1 MKIFHPLFIL
11 VLLNLLIAACKPVE
25 MPTVIS
31 TSTVPT
37 QTETSAPE
45 PTALPISTPSVTH
58 ISFDT
63 ETQRTLENTI
73 VSVNDSLRLAQRLKG
88 IGDVPPTLE
97 PPSAPLEVGTKDI
110 FWVIDSQEETV
121 EVLATLHYITDHA
134 YFWVADDIDFDQDDL
149 EKLAKTFEDEIYIT
163 DRAFF
168 GSEWSPGIDGD
179 PHIYILFA
187 RRLGIYIAG
196 YFSSADEMHP
206 LAHEYSNGHEMF
218 VLNSDNLRMYEE
230 YTLST
235 LAHEFQHMIH
245 WNLDRN
251 ETTWLNEGF
260 SQLAEFLNGYTVG
273 GFDWEYSADPDIQLN
288 TWSDEEDEN
297 YRHYGASFLFVT
309 YFLDRFGE
317 QATQAL
323 VAHPANGLVSIDHVL
338 QTLGLV
344 DPINEE
350 PITADDIVMDWVVAN
365 FVDNPEA
372 ADGRYTYMNYVARPR
387 FHTTETIKNCDQGSQ
402 DRDVHQY
409 GVDYIHIICP
419 GEYTLHFDGSVQ
431 TKLVPADPYSGV
443 YAFWSNKGD
452 SSDMTLTQAFDF
464 TGHTGP
470 LTLTFWTWYDIE
482 KDYDYVYVEASLDGE
497 HWEILTTPSG
507 TDRNPN
513 GNSYGWAYTGST
525 RGSEWIEENVD
536 LSQFAGQEVQIRFEY
551 ITDASLHGEGMLIDD
566 IAIPEIDYFTD
577 FEADDGG
584 WEADGFVRVQNVLP
598 QTFRL
603 ALVTI
608 GETTRIEHI
617 PLDVNNQADISFDLT
632 DQDEAVVLVVM
643 GTTRFTRELATYSF
657 DFYR

>member
-1 MKIFHPLFIL
+1 MKSLHPLFLL
-11 VLLNLLIAACKPVE
+11 VFLSLMVAACKPSA
-25 MPTVIS
+25 MPTVVS
-31 TSTVPT
+31 ASTVPT
-37 QTETSAPE
+37 ETKSSTPE
-45 PTALPISTPSVTH
+45 PTASPVSTSTSAQISPDS
-58 ISFDT
+58 

-73 VSVNDSLRLAQRLKG
+73 VSINDPLRLAQRLKG
-88 IGDVPPTLE
+88 VGNVPPTLE
-97 PPSAPLEVGTKDI
+97 PPSAPLEVGTKDV
-110 FWVIDSQEETV
+110 FWVIDAHDETI
-121 EVLATLHYITDHA
+121 EVLATLHYVTDHA
-134 YFWVADDIDFDQDDL
+134 YFWVADDIVFEQDDL
-149 EKLAKTFEDEIYIT
+149 EKLAKTFENKIYVT
-163 DRAFF
+163 DRTFF

-218 VLNSDNLRMYEE
+218 VLNSDNLRMDKE

-260 SQLAEFLNGYTVG
+260 SQLAELLNGYTVEK
-273 GFDWEYSADPDIQLN
+273 FDGEYSADPDLQLN

-309 YFLDRFGE
+309 YFLDRFGD

-323 VAHPANGLVSIDHVL
+323 VAHPANGLISVDHVL
-338 QTLGLV
+338 QTLNVV

-350 PITADDIVMDWVVAN
+350 PITADDFVMDWVIAN
-365 FVDNPEA
+365 YVDNPEA
-372 ADGRYTYMNYVARPR
+372 ADGRYTYTNYLARPR
-387 FHTTETIKNCDQGSQ
+387 FSKTETVKNCDQGAR
-402 DRDVHQY
+402 DREVHQY

-419 GEYTLHFDGSVQ
+419 GEYTLHFDGSAQ
-431 TKLVPADPYSGV
+431 TKLVPVDPYSGI

-452 SSDMTLTQAFDF
+452 SSDMTLTQVFDF
-464 TGHTGP
+464 TEQAGP

-482 KDYDYVYVEASLDGE
+482 EDYDYVYIEASLDGE

-507 TDRNPN
+507 TDSDPS
-513 GNSYGWAYTGST
+513 GNSYGWGYTGGT

-551 ITDASLHGEGMLIDD
+551 ITDGSLHGEGMLIDD
-566 IAIPEIDYFTD
+566 IAIPEIDCFTD

-617 PLDVNNQADISFDLT
+617 PLDVNNQADISFDLIE
-632 DQDEAVVLVVM
+632 QDEEVVLVVM